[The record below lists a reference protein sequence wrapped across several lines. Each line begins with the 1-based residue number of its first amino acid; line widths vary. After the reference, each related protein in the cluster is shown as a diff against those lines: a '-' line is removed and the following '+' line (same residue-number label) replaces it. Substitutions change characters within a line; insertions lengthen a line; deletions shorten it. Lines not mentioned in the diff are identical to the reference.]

1 MRIKL
6 VPNTSCE
13 GSPWKNRRK
22 KRILLNWILYKQG
35 GKMQTEDNYGL
46 SRENHKLLK
55 ECGATWNKSGKVYNR
70 LLLPLQLCQAYWQLD
85 QSQIS
90 IFDNI
95 RFTFQRLKSRNTIGR
110 CRVNQQMKRNKSEV
124 MHTMQSCP
132 SFHQRSFTVCTL
144 HTAAHSYRPCVY
156 NVELSY
162 QSTSFYCSLLR
173 IESAEKCSTCI
184 SLHSK

>member
-1 MRIKL
+1 
-6 VPNTSCE
+6 
-13 GSPWKNRRK
+13 
-22 KRILLNWILYKQG
+22 
-35 GKMQTEDNYGL
+35 
-46 SRENHKLLK
+46 
-55 ECGATWNKSGKVYNR
+55 
-70 LLLPLQLCQAYWQLD
+70 
-85 QSQIS
+85 
-90 IFDNI
+90 
-95 RFTFQRLKSRNTIGR
+95 
-110 CRVNQQMKRNKSEV
+110 

-184 SLHSK
+184 SLHSKWRRSTFMGQRRLILWATRLNLSIFLFSIQPEIVHTTYYLFFSFRIIHRHEQQKRNIEWRSFGMLRGLPSYWQKTAACDYDQQMYTSQGR